1 MFVIRTVHR
10 EQFPFILLPI
20 ELTKKMKEEIKI
32 AGFEIGTGEQII
44 IDKSENVLRI
54 AGLINDAYEYTKN
67 DENFKRK

>member
-1 MFVIRTVHR
+1 
-10 EQFPFILLPI
+10 
-20 ELTKKMKEEIKI
+20 MKQEIKR
-32 AGFEIGTGEQII
+32 AGFKIGTGEQII